1 MDWHTTGRSVKTD
14 RMTNLDMGDVD
25 SSSDI
30 ERASLVARVYQ
41 VGDTSSLSVSGIYVT
56 GTLDVTRTTDED
68 GNLAYEFKDK
78 SGRVLLT
85 GR

>member
-1 MDWHTTGRSVKTD
+1 
-14 RMTNLDMGDVD
+14 MTNLDMGDVD

-41 VGDTSSLSVSGIYVT
+41 VGETSSLSVSGIYVT

-68 GNLAYEFKDK
+68 GNLAYEFKDNPDEFF
-78 SGRVLLT
+78 
-85 GR
+85 